1 MEWLLTI
8 NPVTIALSVIAIYR
22 ITALIIDDRVFDRP
36 RDFIHSRMSGRLLDI
51 PYLITCYWCLSF
63 WVGLVCVP
71 FMLFLPF
78 IWGPFALVMAA
89 SAVSGILGSVV
100 MRG

>member
-1 MEWLLTI
+1 MEILFTLNT
-8 NPVTIALSVIAIYR
+8 VTIFLSIIAIYR
-22 ITALIIDDRVFDRP
+22 ITALIIDDRVFDKP
-36 RDFIHSRMSGRLLDI
+36 REFIFSRMKGTWIDI

-71 FMLFLPF
+71 VMIFLPF
-78 IWGPFALVMAA
+78 IWGPLALVLTA

-100 MRG
+100 MR